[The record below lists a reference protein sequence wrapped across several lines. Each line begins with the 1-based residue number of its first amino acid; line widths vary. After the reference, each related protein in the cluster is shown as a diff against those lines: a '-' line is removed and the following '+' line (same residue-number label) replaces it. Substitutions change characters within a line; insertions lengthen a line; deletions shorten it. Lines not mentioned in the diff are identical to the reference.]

1 MRKSELTKGEIGEFY
16 RGYIDRLEPEAEL
29 VPSLK
34 SNTSEFLQ
42 LLENIPEDKW
52 DYRYAEGKWTLK
64 EMIQHII
71 DTERIFQFRALAIAR
86 NEPQPLPGFDHDI
99 YVLNSR
105 SEYRAVPDLIKEY
118 KIVREAGIILFESM
132 TIDMLKLGGVMN
144 DINASPRAL
153 GFMMVGHA
161 MHHIEVIKEKY
172 L

>member
-34 SNTSEFLQ
+34 ANTSEFIQ
-42 LLENIPEDKW
+42 FLEKISEDKW

-105 SEYRAVPDLIKEY
+105 SEHRAVQDLIKEY
-118 KIVREAGIILFESM
+118 KIVREAGTILFESM
-132 TIDMLKLGGVMN
+132 TVDMLKLGGIMN

-153 GFMMVGHA
+153 GFMMIGHA

>member
-1 MRKSELTKGEIGEFY
+1 MRKSELTTGEIGEFY

-64 EMIQHII
+64 EMIQHIL

-105 SEYRAVPDLIKEY
+105 SEHRAVPDLIKEY